1 MHRFEDIEVFVE
13 GSFFLPH
20 TVILLNVS
28 PKLSRLQNIGTEREW
43 SRKRASAPRSQMCG
57 MECSGAVS
65 GSRKNERSGTVE
77 DTYKM
82 FAPNRGFLGSANL
95 MVSFKLTPNQPL
107 LPWQPIVVIKHK
119 ISYSYNSP
127 CIEDT
132 SPLIAPTRGFSGT
145 ANLTV

>member
-1 MHRFEDIEVFVE
+1 M
-13 GSFFLPH
+13 
-20 TVILLNVS
+20 
-28 PKLSRLQNIGTEREW
+28 GTL
-43 SRKRASAPRSQMCG
+43 RSY
-57 MECSGAVS
+57 
-65 GSRKNERSGTVE
+65 NFGTVE

-82 FAPNRGFLGSANL
+82 FAPNRGFSGSANL

-119 ISYSYNSP
+119 IPYNSA

-132 SPLIAPTRGFSGT
+132 SPIIGPTRGFSGT